1 MRRALSICI
10 VVAAS
15 GFPVAA
21 SAAPCTQETLAVEGS
36 PVTIGY
42 CVNGPLQS
50 TGAGEV
56 VVPVTATYSA
66 PGGSYQRALE
76 LRPGY
81 SGALLNRANA
91 LVRSGKLEEA
101 ITDYRAVM
109 EAAPSDPLPKQALA
123 RALLLRARQLSAQ
136 GQPEQARRLMD
147 EAKQLDPSL
156 KMP

>member
-76 LRPGY
+76 LRFMDGEGVSRVLESLDLSKLGLSGTLHLTLAY
-81 SGALLNRANA
+81 SHGLVRIEGALLTP
-91 LVRSGKLEEA
+91 GA
-101 ITDYRAVM
+101 ITI
-109 EAAPSDPLPKQALA
+109 K
-123 RALLLRARQLSAQ
+123 
-136 GQPEQARRLMD
+136 
-147 EAKQLDPSL
+147 
-156 KMP
+156 